1 MTIRTPGLLEMMQ
14 QLIAIPSISCTDP
27 ALDQGNR
34 AVIDALAGWSQQL
47 GFNID
52 IQALDATGS
61 KANLIATIGSGQGG
75 LVLAGHTDTVP
86 FDQGDWRSD
95 PFRLTEVDN
104 RLYGLGTADMKAFF
118 ALAIDAIRG
127 FDLSQLRQPLIIL
140 ATADEE
146 TSMSGARALQASQL
160 SGARFVLIGEPTG
173 LRPVRMHKGM
183 MMEAIRLT
191 GLSGHSSN
199 PALGHSALEAMHK
212 VMTELLAWRQR
223 LQQTY
228 HSALFEIP
236 QPTLNLGHIHGGDN
250 PNRICGHCELQIDLR
265 PLPGMDLAELKC
277 ELEAQLQKALA
288 GSKIDY
294 RIDSLL
300 DGVPALETPAN
311 SMLVKTVERL
321 TGSHAEAVAFSTEAP
336 FYDQLGM
343 DAVVLGP
350 GHIAQAHQPDEYLE
364 IRNIKPTVKLI
375 QDLVKQFCM

>member
-1 MTIRTPGLLEMMQ
+1 MTIQTPTLLEMMH
-14 QLIAIPSISCTDP
+14 QLIAMPSISCTDLT
-27 ALDQGNR
+27 LDQGNR
-34 AVIDALAGWSQQL
+34 AVIDALAEWSQQL
-47 GFNID
+47 GFNAE
-52 IQALDATGS
+52 IQALNATGS

-86 FDQGDWRSD
+86 FDQGDWRFD
-95 PFRLTEVDN
+95 PFSLTEVDN

-118 ALAIDAIRG
+118 ALIIEAIREL
-127 FDLSQLRQPLIIL
+127 DLAQLRQPLIIL

-146 TSMSGARALQASQL
+146 TSMSGARALQASHL

-212 VMTELLAWRQR
+212 VMTELLAWRQQ

-228 HSALFEIP
+228 HNALFEIP

-250 PNRICGHCELQIDLR
+250 PNRICGHCELQIDIR
-265 PLPGMDLAELKC
+265 PLPGMNLADLKLELG
-277 ELEAQLQKALA
+277 AQLQKVLA

-294 RIDSLL
+294 QIDALL

-311 SMLVKTVERL
+311 SKLVKTVERL

-350 GHIAQAHQPDEYLE
+350 GHIAQAHQADEYLE
-364 IRNIKPTVKLI
+364 MTKIKPTVQLI

>member
-1 MTIRTPGLLEMMQ
+1 MTIQTPTLLEMMH
-14 QLIAIPSISCTDP
+14 QLIAMPSISCTDP

-34 AVIDALAGWSQQL
+34 AVIDALAEWSQQL
-47 GFNID
+47 GFNAE
-52 IQALDATGS
+52 IQALNATGS
-61 KANLIATIGSGQGG
+61 KANLIATIGSGQRG

-86 FDQGDWRSD
+86 FDQGGWRFD
-95 PFRLTEVDN
+95 PFSLTEVDN

-118 ALAIDAIRG
+118 ALVIEAIGA
-127 FDLSQLRQPLIIL
+127 FDLAQLRQPLIIL

-146 TSMSGARALQASQL
+146 TSMSGARALQASHL

-212 VMTELLAWRQR
+212 VMTELLAWRQQ

-228 HSALFEIP
+228 HNALFEIP

-250 PNRICGHCELQIDLR
+250 PNRICGHCELQIDIR
-265 PLPGMDLAELKC
+265 PLPGMNLADLKLELG
-277 ELEAQLQKALA
+277 AQLQKVLA

-294 RIDSLL
+294 QIDALL

-311 SMLVKTVERL
+311 SKLVKAVERL

-350 GHIAQAHQPDEYLE
+350 GHIAQAHQADEYLE
-364 IRNIKPTVKLI
+364 MTKIKPTVQLI

>member
-27 ALDQGNR
+27 ALDQSNR

-350 GHIAQAHQPDEYLE
+350 GHIAQAHQPDEFLE
-364 IRNIKPTVKLI
+364 IRNIKPTMKLI

>member
-1 MTIRTPGLLEMMQ
+1 MTTQTPGLLEMMQ

-34 AVIDALAGWSQQL
+34 VVIDALAEWSQQL

-52 IQALDATGS
+52 IQALDAAGS

-95 PFRLTEVDN
+95 PFALTEVEN

-118 ALAIDAIRG
+118 ALVIDAIRG

-212 VMTELLAWRQR
+212 VMAELLAWRHQ

-250 PNRICGHCELQIDLR
+250 PNRICGHCELQIDIR
-265 PLPGMDLAELKC
+265 PLPGMDLAELKF

-294 RIDSLL
+294 RLDSLL
-300 DGVPALETPAN
+300 DGVPALETSAN

-321 TGSHAEAVAFSTEAP
+321 TGSRAEAVAFSTEAP

-350 GHIAQAHQPDEYLE
+350 GHIAQAHQPDEFLDT
-364 IRNIKPTVKLI
+364 RNIKPTVKLI